1 MKESAK
7 QKASAAA
14 RKPGAAAGRS
24 KAEGGKA
31 KAVAGKAKSFA
42 GKVKSAAPFTVDE
55 YLAGLPDDRREAIA
69 TLRKVIVK
77 NLPKGYSETTGFGMI
92 CYGVPLE
99 TYPDTYNGKP
109 LCYLALASQ
118 KNHLALYA
126 MALYSDREKERWFRE
141 EFRKAGKKLDMGKS
155 CIRFKS
161 PGDLPLGVIGKMV
174 AGTSV
179 KDFIATYERIKK

>member
-1 MKESAK
+1 MMRNGARGKG
-7 QKASAAA
+7 ASAA
-14 RKPGAAAGRS
+14 RKSGASAGGTKPAAGRAQGPAK
-24 KAEGGKA
+24 KA
-31 KAVAGKAKSFA
+31 
-42 GKVKSAAPFTVDE
+42 KSAAPLTVE
-55 YLAGLPDDRREAIA
+55 AYLAGLPGDRRDAIA
-69 TLRKVIVK
+69 ALRKLIVK
-77 NLPKGYSETTGFGMI
+77 NLPKGYSETTGYGMI

-161 PGDLPLGVIGKMV
+161 LDDLPLPVIGKMV

-179 KDFIATYERIKK
+179 KEFIATYEKIKK